1 MHNRYIYKDYTFDN
15 TLVRYII
22 SKDNGKV
29 FLNLLPKGALKE
41 PTEIFESYSEA
52 GQFPDNYDWFDGALF
67 HLSLAHH
74 ARSPYADGFKLGNSY
89 DDMYFKNQNVV
100 KEKNKTVIETLV
112 VSNEGYE
119 VMHRLTYCNDE
130 GGFEVSSTFKNNTT
144 KTLRLEMF
152 DGASL
157 DCLSPYVKGDGSKEL
172 LIHLFRSGWATE
184 GNHFTYTLP
193 ELNIGKAWGGNFSN
207 FKIGSKGSRATAEY
221 FPFAAI
227 EDTSA
232 EVIWGMQLY
241 SPSTWQMEFSR
252 MGKNLSFSGGLGDS
266 AFGNWA
272 KNIKPGE
279 SFTSPKALIAAVH
292 GDISDLADI
301 FLNMRNKDI
310 KAYGADEMSI
320 FFNEWC
326 TSWGTPSHEKNL
338 ALAEKLKKSKVKY
351 FVMDAGWYDGTI
363 GDWKPKKEIFPK
375 GLKAYTDDIRKMGF
389 VPGIW
394 MEFECTNE
402 GSEFFSSEYDNMHL
416 KHNGNVIV
424 GQVNKDRKES
434 FWDFRNPET
443 VKLLEENVI
452 KFLKDNGFGY
462 LKVDYNANIGSVCD
476 GAESGGEGLRQH
488 MLAVQDFFGKIKEGV
503 PGIVI
508 ENCASGGMRLEPSM
522 MKVTAVSSFSD
533 AHETIDV
540 PIIAANLNYLIPP
553 CQSQIWCTLRK
564 DFDEN
569 RFAYTSSAGF
579 LGRLCWSGDITEL
592 SDKQMQKIYK
602 AESFYEEVSDI
613 IRHGKSKIY
622 RTEKLINFRYPK
634 GTQAVLR
641 YSDSGDKALLV
652 YHCFEKPEK
661 LEIPL
666 NGNWKTEKTLY
677 DANITVT
684 DKAVIDEKKEI
695 FGNVILL
702 KKAGAKK

>member
-1 MHNRYIYKDYTFDN
+1 MNSKYIYKDYSFGD

-22 SKDNGKV
+22 SKENGKV
-29 FLNLLPKGALKE
+29 FLNLLPKNASKE
-41 PTEIFESYSEA
+41 PTEVFETYTGNS
-52 GQFPDNYDWFDGALF
+52 QFADNYDWFDGALF
-67 HLSLAHH
+67 HLSLTHH
-74 ARSPYADGFKLGNSY
+74 ARSPYANSFKLGNSY
-89 DDMYFKNQNVV
+89 DDMYFKNQSVL
-100 KEKNKTVIETLV
+100 KFENKTVIETTV
-112 VSNEGYE
+112 VSDEGYE
-119 VMHRLTYCNDE
+119 VIHRLSNYNGE
-130 GGFEVSSTFKNNTT
+130 NGFEVESTFTNNTN
-144 KTLRLEMF
+144 KTLKLEMF

-157 DCLSPYVKGDGSKEL
+157 DCLSPYMKSDGSKEL

-184 GNHFTYTLP
+184 GNHFTHSLP
-193 ELNIGKAWGGNFSN
+193 ELNIGKAWGGNFCN
-207 FKIGSKGSRATAEY
+207 YKIGSQGSRPTAEY
-221 FPFAAI
+221 FPFAAV

-241 SPSTWQMEFSR
+241 SPSTWQIEFSR
-252 MGKNLSFSGGLGDS
+252 MGKNISFSGGIGDLN
-266 AFGNWA
+266 FGNWA
-272 KNIKPGE
+272 KDINSGE
-279 SFTSPKALIAAVH
+279 SFTAPKALVAAVH
-292 GDISDLADI
+292 GDIADLADT
-301 FLNMRNKDI
+301 FLKMREKDI
-310 KAYGADEMSI
+310 KSYGKDEMSI

-338 ALAEKLKKSKVKY
+338 AIADKLEKSKVKY

-363 GDWKPKKEIFPK
+363 GDWKPKKDIFPN
-375 GLKAYTDDIRKMGF
+375 GLKAYTDDIKKKGF

-402 GSEFFSSEYDNMHL
+402 GSEFFASEYDNLHL
-416 KHNGNVIV
+416 KHNGNVII
-424 GQVNKDRKES
+424 GQVSKGRKES

-462 LKVDYNANIGSVCD
+462 LKVDYNANIGSCCD
-476 GAESGGEGLRQH
+476 GAESGGEGLRLQ
-488 MLAVQDFFGKIKEGV
+488 MLAVKNFFGKIKEGV
-503 PGIVI
+503 PGIII

-522 MKVTAVSSFSD
+522 MAVTAVSSFSD
-533 AHETIDV
+533 AHESIDF
-540 PIIAANLNYLIPP
+540 PIIAANMHYLIPP
-553 CQSQIWCTLRK
+553 CQSQVWCTLRK

-592 SDKQMQKIYK
+592 SDKQMQKIYN
-602 AESFYEEVSDI
+602 AENFYADVSAI

-622 RTEKLINFRYPK
+622 RTEKHINFRYPT

-641 YSDSGDKALLV
+641 YSENGENALLV

-661 LEIPL
+661 LVIPL
-666 NGNWKTEKTLY
+666 NGSFKTVKTLY
-677 DANITVT
+677 DADVTVS
-684 DKAVIDEKKEI
+684 DKIVINEKKEI

-702 KKAGAKK
+702 KKAVL